1 MSNWRKNYLLLNYT
15 GRPFSLT
22 QFYVNDEIC
31 RYMFSILLLCV
42 YYKIVCKF
50 IGILLCNTNRWIN
63 YDKNII
69 WNCAKLWLSKDKFYS
84 FPVSNESDCPFS
96 LFLLSASPH
105 WYTQRRAYIYMLVW
119 NCIKSAFMNIE
130 SIQKCKKIILKK
142 LHFRVSNT
150 SFIQTLSLIPV
161 FWLPLNL
168 IFKIS
173 CVAGRLGIREDA

>member
-84 FPVSNESDCPFS
+84 FPDSNESDCPFNWVTLIS
-96 LFLLSASPH
+96 DSTLIHTAQGL
-105 WYTQRRAYIYMLVW
+105 QYMLVW
-119 NCIKSAFMNIE
+119 NCIKSAFMNIG

-142 LHFRVSNT
+142 LHFRVSN
-150 SFIQTLSLIPV
+150 SSVIETLSLIPV
-161 FWLPLNL
+161 FWLPLNFL
-168 IFKIS
+168 FSKS
-173 CVAGRLGIREDA
+173 AVWQEG

>member
-1 MSNWRKNYLLLNYT
+1 MIKILY
-15 GRPFSLT
+15 
-22 QFYVNDEIC
+22 EIAQ
-31 RYMFSILLLCV
+31 
-42 YYKIVCKF
+42 
-50 IGILLCNTNRWIN
+50 N
-63 YDKNII
+63 YDS
-69 WNCAKLWLSKDKFYS
+69 AKTNFIHSPSAMSQTVPLIGL
-84 FPVSNESDCPFS
+84 
-96 LFLLSASPH
+96 LLSASPH

-173 CVAGRLGIREDA
+173 CVAGRLGIREDGRKNAVNLCLGFRLYTISSRISPLSSSEVEMFKRKIWRKTQNLKSGEVFQMYSN